1 MDYAKLEKD
10 IVDDYLRH
18 VVSISCS
25 LEEKLE
31 KAGVD
36 TLGFYEFAKDLEWEL
51 LEHFNANDNPSA
63 YKTKENDIGILID
76 KAGSYF
82 QGKMSLSEERK
93 HGASYDIKKDTIK
106 VSRSALCQIV
116 AGPGRHVVLHEL
128 RHADKKH
135 SYSTIFVEG
144 DSEYSA
150 LKGVSLPPS
159 GVRELLENYL
169 SIEDMLN
176 LYEDSK
182 KNGKVLDG
190 ILFSSAPSEGREE
203 MFSRLRPEKNYVYHR
218 YLFSPAV
225 IHFLENRGH
234 GEKEIEAFFRD
245 CGGNK
250 PYPPLWERG
259 DKQRL
264 LDKIEAIRPSS
275 ATSQEP

>member
-1 MDYAKLEKD
+1 MDYDKLEKE

-18 VVSISCS
+18 VVEISCS

-31 KAGVD
+31 KAGID
-36 TLGFYEFAKDLEWEL
+36 TMGIYEFSKYLEWEL

-82 QGKMSLSEERK
+82 HGKMSLSEERK
-93 HGASYDIKKDTIK
+93 HGASYNLKKDTIK

-135 SYSTIFVEG
+135 SYSTVFVEG
-144 DSEYSA
+144 DAEFSA

-159 GVRELLENYL
+159 GMRELLENYL

-176 LYEDSK
+176 S
-182 KNGKVLDG
+182 
-190 ILFSSAPSEGREE
+190 FAPSRGREE
-203 MFSRLRPEKNYVYHR
+203 MFSRLRPEKNYVYHK
-218 YLFSPAV
+218 YLFSPAI

-250 PYPPLWERG
+250 PYPPLWGRG

-264 LDKIEAIRPSS
+264 LEKVASIRLSS
-275 ATSQEP
+275 ATSQGT